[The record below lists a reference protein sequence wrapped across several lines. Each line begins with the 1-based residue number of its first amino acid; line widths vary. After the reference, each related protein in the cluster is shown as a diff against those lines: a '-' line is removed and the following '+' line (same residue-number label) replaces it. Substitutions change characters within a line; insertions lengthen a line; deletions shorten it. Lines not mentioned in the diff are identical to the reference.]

1 MIIRNI
7 SITNFQS
14 YYETQTLEFSK
25 VLNLI
30 LGKGGKGKSKLFN
43 AFYWVFFG
51 KLYISDIGWR
61 STNGLPNNAN
71 FALQRHEYFNKK
83 ALHDTPIGESVEV
96 VVSLELED
104 DKGTIYSIERTAVAT
119 RLEGDNWDT
128 PNAWKV
134 LDNHLRVI
142 FDGPTGTVIR
152 DNDLAEDEI
161 SNLFPESI
169 RDYIWFQGESLDELI
184 NFRKKETLRDAVKHI
199 SYYPYYEKLSNII
212 SGAKSK
218 IVSLETKHL
227 KEKNKHNSTVTT
239 LLSRQEY
246 LRTKIE
252 ADKKKR
258 KDIEDHISTIEI
270 ALAADESKLSG
281 MASYTGLVS
290 QYKTEENK
298 RNEINNQL
306 TAIDERQRA
315 LLPSLWVL
323 RGTQGL
329 IQQAKDIIKAHVE
342 SEYTAPEKKYLD
354 NPGRSKLEEIL
365 RDGVCY
371 VCGSKVDAEHQH
383 AIDYIKE
390 RLRLQEEYLQE
401 MEEFKANLEI
411 SKRFNIFI
419 GRIQDYPDSL
429 LLSIGNIDKQF
440 QESEDA
446 AEKLS
451 SQRKRVSDKLRE
463 LDEELEDVKKKC
475 GIDPRQQASTANLLK
490 SSMNASR
497 GNLSTLRRQLNALDT
512 TIAESSAE
520 LKQVEKDLA
529 SLGGKSNNVSIV
541 EETEWKNLS
550 VFLEDICSR
559 VQEKAR
565 KKLLE
570 QMEMRA
576 NEFYARFTE
585 HDNGYKGKVEIASD
599 YSISFDAG
607 LNTSHE
613 DRKKMSIINAL
624 LSLNQEAIG
633 TFYPF
638 ISDAPTSSFD
648 PETTHKYL
656 RGIKDIFEQTIIITK
671 DVEIDSN
678 NYKDLFNQQNVSRI
692 YTLESEIHGNPE
704 GTPEIFEVSTHVE
717 RKK

>member
-1 MIIRNI
+1 M
-7 SITNFQS
+7 
-14 YYETQTLEFSK
+14 
-25 VLNLI
+25 
-30 LGKGGKGKSKLFN
+30 
-43 AFYWVFFG
+43 
-51 KLYISDIGWR
+51 
-61 STNGLPNNAN
+61 
-71 FALQRHEYFNKK
+71 
-83 ALHDTPIGESVEV
+83 
-96 VVSLELED
+96 
-104 DKGTIYSIERTAVAT
+104 
-119 RLEGDNWDT
+119 
-128 PNAWKV
+128 
-134 LDNHLRVI
+134 
-142 FDGPTGTVIR
+142 
-152 DNDLAEDEI
+152 
-161 SNLFPESI
+161 
-169 RDYIWFQGESLDELI
+169 
-184 NFRKKETLRDAVKHI
+184 
-199 SYYPYYEKLSNII
+199 
-212 SGAKSK
+212 
-218 IVSLETKHL
+218 
-227 KEKNKHNSTVTT
+227 
-239 LLSRQEY
+239 
-246 LRTKIE
+246 
-252 ADKKKR
+252 
-258 KDIEDHISTIEI
+258 
-270 ALAADESKLSG
+270 
-281 MASYTGLVS
+281 
-290 QYKTEENK
+290 
-298 RNEINNQL
+298 
-306 TAIDERQRA
+306 
-315 LLPSLWVL
+315 
-323 RGTQGL
+323 
-329 IQQAKDIIKAHVE
+329 
-342 SEYTAPEKKYLD
+342 
-354 NPGRSKLEEIL
+354 
-365 RDGVCY
+365 
-371 VCGSKVDAEHQH
+371 
-383 AIDYIKE
+383 
-390 RLRLQEEYLQE
+390 
-401 MEEFKANLEI
+401 
-411 SKRFNIFI
+411 
-419 GRIQDYPDSL
+419 